1 MLVPFPVVCFVGAF
15 LTDLAYWRT
24 ADMQWADFSIWL
36 LTAGLVMAGIAT
48 IASLI
53 DLIRSRRTRTWK
65 PAWLRIVGAL
75 LAVVLS
81 LVNAFVHSRDAYTS
95 VVPTGVILSGLTVLI
110 LLATDCL
117 AWSMLNRRDFGAVV

>member
-36 LTAGLVMAGIAT
+36 LTAGLVMAGIAA

-65 PAWLRIVGAL
+65 PAWLRIVGAS

-95 VVPTGVILSGLTVLI
+95 VVPTGVILSGLAVLI
-110 LLATDCL
+110 LLATGCL
-117 AWSMLNRRDFGAVV
+117 AWSMLDRRDFGAIV